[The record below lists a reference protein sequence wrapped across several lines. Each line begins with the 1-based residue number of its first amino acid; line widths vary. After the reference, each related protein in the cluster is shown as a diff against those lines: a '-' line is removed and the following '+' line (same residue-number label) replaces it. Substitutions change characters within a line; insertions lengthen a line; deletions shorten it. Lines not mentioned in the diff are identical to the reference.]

1 MSFFEQMHPQWRRAL
16 KEQKDLLIEIE
27 NQVASLEITPEYRKV
42 LAAYSRPLDD
52 IKVVIFGQ
60 DPYPTPGVAQG
71 YAFAINKNASKIP
84 PTLRNI
90 FKELQDDVGD
100 SVIAPGNLTA
110 WSDQGV
116 FLLNRVLTTTPGLS
130 LAHENIGWQ
139 EFTDATAQ
147 VLGDRGVVALLWGN
161 KTNDLKKYFDEGLI
175 LTAPHPSPLSAYRGF
190 FGSKP
195 FSSINS
201 LLIAQGK
208 KPISW

>member
-60 DPYPTPGVAQG
+60 DPYPTTGVAQG
-71 YAFAINKNASKIP
+71 YAFAINKNSSKIP

-100 SVIAPGNLTA
+100 SVIAPGNLTR

-116 FLLNRVLTTTPGLS
+116 FLLNRILTTTPGRS
-130 LAHENIGWQ
+130 LAHEKIGWQ
-139 EFTDATAQ
+139 EFTDATAK

-161 KTNDLKKYFDEGLI
+161 KTNDLKKYFDEGHI

-195 FSSINS
+195 FSAINS

-208 KPISW
+208 KPVVW